1 MQTRMRMIKLLCIL
15 EINLKL
21 VFFLVL
27 LLNLPNA
34 YAEGITYRDVR
45 NAIFAHDTVL
55 LDKYL
60 NNSEL
65 IQRVFKDEDPSII
78 EYAVRSKNESTFKK
92 VLASS
97 KVHHQSEIQ
106 KSLQAACSTNNQ
118 SQLMIRMLIESGG
131 DINKALRGQNC
142 LYYAVLSADY
152 NFYKF
157 LISVGASKEVIVKPD
172 KELGLPAEVSIT
184 DFIEIRLQQ
193 YKKMNNT

>member
-1 MQTRMRMIKLLCIL
+1 MKLI
-15 EINLKL
+15 
-21 VFFLVL
+21 FFLVP
-27 LLNLPNA
+27 LLNLTNV
-34 YAEGITYRDVR
+34 YAEDINYRDVR
-45 NAIFAHDTVL
+45 NAIFSHDTVL

-60 NNSEL
+60 NNGEL

-78 EYAVRSKNESTFKK
+78 EYAVRSKNENIFKK

-97 KVHHQSEIQ
+97 IVHHQSDIQ

-118 SQLMIRMLIESGG
+118 SHLMIRMLIESGG
-131 DINKALRGQNC
+131 DINKTLLGQNC

-172 KELGLPAEVSIT
+172 KELGLPAEVSIA
-184 DFIEIRLQQ
+184 DFIDIRLQQ

>member
-1 MQTRMRMIKLLCIL
+1 L
-15 EINLKL
+15 EIDLKI

-27 LLNLPNA
+27 IFNLANTF
-34 YAEGITYRDVR
+34 AEEITYRDVR
-45 NAIFAHDTVL
+45 NAIFSHDIDL

-60 NNSEL
+60 SNREL
-65 IQRVFKDEDPSII
+65 IKKVFKDEDPSII

-97 KVHHQSEIQ
+97 KVHHQSDIQ

-118 SQLMIRMLIESGG
+118 SQLMIRMLIENGG
-131 DINKALRGQNC
+131 DINTTIRGQNC

-157 LISVGASKEVIVKPD
+157 LISVGASKDVLVRPD
-172 KELGLPAEVSIT
+172 KELGLPAEVNIT
-184 DFIEIRLQQ
+184 DFIKIRLQQ
-193 YKKMNNT
+193 YNKMNNT